1 MVIAASLS
9 QVQNLLQ
16 HESLQ
21 NKPQLLE
28 TFDRAL
34 TGCRVVYGCLEEEVR
49 DLVIKAENDDL
60 KFKDRAKF
68 LWKEDTFKELLTQI
82 RGQQSALT
90 LLIQG
95 LQMESIADIRQ
106 LVRENSATLEQV
118 VKRSQT
124 LRRSHPRIR
133 VPESMF
139 SHESGAYRNEA
150 EDAADAESII
160 KSTDFSF
167 DDEVIKSKAYRR
179 AMALYTSNTAT
190 IETPQNAHSGCEVEK
205 DEPPAYESTKPS
217 CKDYEKKSQGIVS
230 TATQQPEMDQE
241 LKSIL
246 ETTPNVDREEPSTS
260 TEKNDRPYINRNT
273 STAPYLTVGRSES
286 SSKPAERVL
295 GSTSKAPLRSYSAG
309 YQESR
314 FDDAPPLPPRRP
326 SGSQLRQDDSTVGSP
341 DTYFTSSS
349 DSLGF
354 SESPST
360 LSRASTAPSPVT
372 SYEPSQA
379 SSNMSK
385 RPLRKP
391 LPLRHQVSYDVL
403 GSIPYPPSLLHSP
416 VSASPL
422 YNVEMHNIW
431 LSLIDVEQKFVE
443 RMTKLRKMFYDNVLR
458 NWPLLDKHLDAILVG
473 EQLAN
478 LNKVLLLQTMEHHI
492 SDSAG
497 ATIDPLIFET
507 YMKESHRLY
516 REYCQRMPHAI
527 SSLRTTQMQDQKFTP
542 FVNTVGLSL
551 TWFGKTWEDYLKL
564 PLSHIDLYI
573 NSLQSLIDIV
583 NSLDESVG
591 FREAVRLRRALEAV
605 KWLKTL
611 CSTLIEDAQN
621 REDVQILEKRV
632 HTVDADYFSQLR
644 LLDSAR
650 RIRYQGGMAIK
661 LKSQGPWQSVHAV
674 LLDNFLVWG
683 KVKLLKKSKAD
694 KIMVLDAPIPV
705 DALEI
710 APPCE
715 QHQFQKAT
723 MFDEIARGSVVYII
737 TVKNK
742 DSDDKAHMLG
752 ALGVNEHKLW
762 LEHLNAATTRSNAMV

>member
-16 HESLQ
+16 HETLQ

-95 LQMESIADIRQ
+95 LQMESIADIRK

-139 SHESGAYRNEA
+139 SHEGGAYRNEA

-167 DDEVIKSKAYRR
+167 DDEVINSKAYRR
-179 AMALYTSNTAT
+179 AMALYTSNNAT
-190 IETPQNAHSGCEVEK
+190 IEVPQNAHAGYDIEK
-205 DEPPAYESTKPS
+205 DEPPAYEAAKLDR
-217 CKDYEKKSQGIVS
+217 KDHEKTLQAIVS
-230 TATQQPEMDQE
+230 IATQQPEVDQE
-241 LKSIL
+241 PKSIL
-246 ETTPNVDREEPSTS
+246 VMTPNIDPEGVFNSI
-260 TEKNDRPYINRNT
+260 EKNERPYMNRNT
-273 STAPYLTVGRSES
+273 STAPYLNVGWAEPSC
-286 SSKPAERVL
+286 KPVEEVL
-295 GSTSKAPLRSYSAG
+295 ESTSKAPIRSYSEG
-309 YQESR
+309 YKESR

-341 DTYFTSSS
+341 ETYFSSS
-349 DSLGF
+349 NDSLGF
-354 SESPST
+354 SESLSS

-379 SSNMSK
+379 SSIMSR

-403 GSIPYPPSLLHSP
+403 GSIPFPPSLSHSP
-416 VSASPL
+416 VSVSSL
-422 YNVEMHNIW
+422 YNVEMHNVW
-431 LSLIDVEQKFVE
+431 LSLIDIEQNFVD

-497 ATIDPLIFET
+497 ATIDPSIFET
-507 YMKESHRLY
+507 YMKKSHRVY

-527 SSLRTTQMQDQKFTP
+527 SSLRTTQMQDQKFAP

-551 TWFGKTWEDYLKL
+551 AWFGKSWEDYLKL
-564 PLSHIDLYI
+564 PLSHIDVYI

-583 NSLDESVG
+583 NSLDEPAA
-591 FREAVRLRRALEAV
+591 FLEAVRLRRALEAV
-605 KWLKTL
+605 KWLKAL
-611 CSTLIEDAQN
+611 CSALIEDAQN

-632 HTVDADYFSQLR
+632 HTVDADFFSQLR
-644 LLDSAR
+644 LLDAGR

-661 LKSQGPWQSVHAV
+661 LKSQGPWQSVHTV

-683 KVKLLKKSKAD
+683 KVKLLKKSKVD
-694 KIMVLDAPIPV
+694 KIMVLDAPIPI

-710 APPCE
+710 VPPCD

-737 TVKNK
+737 TVRNK

-752 ALGVNEHKLW
+752 ALGLDEHKLW
-762 LEHLNAATTRSNAMV
+762 LEHLNAAISGSNARV